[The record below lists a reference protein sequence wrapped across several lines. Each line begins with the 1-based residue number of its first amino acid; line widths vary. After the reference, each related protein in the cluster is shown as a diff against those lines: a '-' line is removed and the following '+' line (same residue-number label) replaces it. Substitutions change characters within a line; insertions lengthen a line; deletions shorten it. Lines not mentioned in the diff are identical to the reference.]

1 MLELLAKLKLP
12 RDRVGVALVLWRAAM
27 IIATAISAVFSY
39 LTGMAAQSAKCAGI
53 LWIAGQRNDPLDFWG
68 LPFMSFL
75 AVMFFMT
82 GAKKGKVIEL
92 LRNYDQ
98 PVQKGKVIE
107 LLRNYDQPVL
117 RLGSMRITAGE
128 RVLYGILLFSLIM
141 LGALAATAI
150 SRYSAIV
157 HYCGSATALH

>member
-1 MLELLAKLKLP
+1 MLERLAKLKLP
-12 RDRVGVALVLWRAAM
+12 QDRVGVALVLWRTAM
-27 IIATAISAVFSY
+27 IIAAAISAVFSY
-39 LTGMAAQSAKCAGI
+39 LSGMAAQSAKCAGL

-98 PVQKGKVIE
+98 PV
-107 LLRNYDQPVL
+107 L

-141 LGALAATAI
+141 LGAVAATAI
-150 SRYSAIV
+150 SRYSAMA
-157 HYCGSATALH
+157 HYCGSATALQ

>member
-12 RDRVGVALVLWRAAM
+12 QDRVGVALVLWRTAM
-27 IIATAISAVFSY
+27 IIAAAISAVFSY
-39 LTGMAAQSAKCAGI
+39 LTGMAAQSARCAGI

-98 PVQKGKVIE
+98 PV
-107 LLRNYDQPVL
+107 L

-141 LGALAATAI
+141 LGAMATTAI

>member
-12 RDRVGVALVLWRAAM
+12 RDRVGVALVLSRAAL
-27 IIATAISAVFSY
+27 IIAPAISAVFSY

-98 PVQKGKVIE
+98 PV
-107 LLRNYDQPVL
+107 L

-141 LGALAATAI
+141 LGALAASAV
-150 SRYSAIV
+150 SRYFAIA
-157 HYCGSATALH
+157 HYCAPAPNLP

>member
-12 RDRVGVALVLWRAAM
+12 RDSIGVVLVAWKAAM
-27 IIATAISAVFSY
+27 IIAAAISAVFSY

-75 AVMFFMT
+75 ALMFFMT
-82 GAKKGKVIEL
+82 GAK
-92 LRNYDQ
+92 
-98 PVQKGKVIE
+98 KGKVIE

-141 LGALAATAI
+141 LGVLAATAI